1 MIYFLLAICG
11 AVLTVFFE
19 HIFLG
24 LFTFSIF
31 LLVSINLWNRGNS
44 ALYIFFTIFTG
55 IALDTTL
62 HLPLGFNIFFVGIV
76 LFVLV
81 FLQIIL
87 PLERPNV
94 RYIALFF
101 VFFVAYLLRFVLL
114 YVLQDSVLPNI
125 ELSYILNSVI
135 VSIFSV
141 LLCMLFDRVLLSLR
155 DSNSYEKIRLR

>member
-11 AVLTVFFE
+11 IFLTVFFE

-31 LLVSINLWNRGNS
+31 LLVVINLWNRWNS
-44 ALYIFFTIFTG
+44 KLYIFFATFTG
-55 IALDTTL
+55 VALDTTL
-62 HLPLGFNIFFVGIV
+62 HLPLGFNIFFIGIV
-76 LFVLV
+76 LFFLA
-81 FLQIIL
+81 FLQILL
-87 PLERPNV
+87 PLEKANV
-94 RYIALFF
+94 RYVTLFF

-141 LLCMLFDRVLLSLR
+141 LLCLLFDRVLLSLR
-155 DSNSYEKIRLR
+155 DSNSYEKIRLK